1 MFKRNVFT
9 TNGLV
14 QLGKHIQKI
23 QNLDAALSNTIILTF
38 CLVYKKNKILYWW
51 QWRPQSLF
59 KNHFSIKRVRP
70 LIKSSLFSYR
80 NNLRIFQTEVKV
92 NISIFW
98 HIFPLG
104 LTLESAFNVKAKG
117 TLTRATILLYH
128 SSMRPAS
135 IFEHSTNIKAKVTL
149 PISMINKRV
158 ILYLRVASIQKLVSN
173 PIFYSLYLRVVC
185 KLELPLFAGVR
196 YSTLIKI
203 AYNVSEKFN
212 IYGYVLNLWTR
223 L

>member
-1 MFKRNVFT
+1 MKATVT
-9 TNGLV
+9 
-14 QLGKHIQKI
+14 IQKLFFDKEGTAT
-23 QNLDAALSNTIILTF
+23 NLEQPLFIKEQFENLSNRSKGKYINILT
-38 CLVYKKNKILYWW
+38 Y
-51 QWRPQSLF
+51 
-59 KNHFSIKRVRP
+59 FS
-70 LIKSSLFSYR
+70 
-80 NNLRIFQTEVKV
+80 
-92 NISIFW
+92 
-98 HIFPLG
+98 LG
-104 LTLESAFNVKAKG
+104 LALESAFNVKAKG

-149 PISMINKRV
+149 PISMINKKV
-158 ILYLRVASIQKLVSN
+158 ILYLRVASIQKLVFN